1 MPARRLATKV
11 KEENGSYKKD
21 PQRKNHR
28 EPSSS
33 KSEPTMPRHLCKTAK
48 KVWRQTCDILREMG
62 MLSRTDAHLLEH
74 YSITYA
80 EYLKL
85 YEIVQ
90 QEGHIHESGSRI
102 TPASTAMSR
111 LASEHIK
118 LVTELGLTPASRGKL
133 SLPDGDDK
141 KKQAES
147 LASIVEAMK
156 RDDSE

>member
-11 KEENGSYKKD
+11 KEENGSFKKD
-21 PQRKNHR
+21 PQRANHR
-28 EPSSS
+28 EPPSSS
-33 KSEPTMPRHLCKTAK
+33 SEPKLPRHLCKNAK
-48 KVWRQTCDILREMG
+48 RIWKQACGVLREMG
-62 MLSRTDAHLLEH
+62 MLSNTDSHLLEH
-74 YSITYA
+74 YSICYA

-90 QEGHIHESGSRI
+90 QQGHISDSGNSVS
-102 TPASTAMSR
+102 PASTAMTR

-118 LVTELGLTPASRGKL
+118 LVNELGLTPASRGRL
-133 SLPDGDDK
+133 VLPDGHDK

-156 RDDSE
+156 RDVEE